1 MAGSATRPADY
12 GVPKGPALASVVGG
26 HGVVVGGKG
35 GQDFAADGVVIKRN
49 GNQGVLGFASGVASD
64 LGLPVDDD
72 QHFVL
77 GGAVWLDPWT
87 RAVMVISAFG
97 WWRASP
103 RCPYCSA

>member
-1 MAGSATRPADY
+1 
-12 GVPKGPALASVVGG
+12 
-26 HGVVVGGKG
+26 
-35 GQDFAADGVVIKRN
+35 
-49 GNQGVLGFASGVASD
+49 
-64 LGLPVDDD
+64 LPVDDD